1 VPVSHCLRLFTP
13 HALPATTSMRQR
25 ASPPPHALPVF
36 FTNECPMTRR
46 IAINGYGRIGR
57 AFQRALWESH
67 LSDELCVVHINEP
80 ADLDSMVYLT
90 RFDSTHG
97 RFPGHVERRDNDL
110 VIGGKPISISH
121 AREPE
126 GVDWAALGI
135 DLLVECSGQYSERS
149 QLQRFIDAGVPR
161 LLLSHPGGTASDVDA
176 TIVYG
181 VNQQALTGAEQLVSG
196 ASCTSNAVVPV
207 LHLLDQQFGIEQV
220 FLNTLHS
227 VMNDQ
232 PLADGYHHT
241 DLRRTRS
248 AIQSIIPVATGLAN
262 GVERLLP
269 QLSGRVHAKAIRV
282 PTLNV
287 SAIDLV
293 VNLQRDAS
301 TADVNALLKAAAA
314 GPLAGLMAYTE
325 EVHAS
330 IDFNHDVH
338 SAIVDASQTYS
349 DGGRLVNLMI
359 WFDNE
364 WGFSNRLIDV
374 ARQWLS
380 AKTA

>member
-1 VPVSHCLRLFTP
+1 
-13 HALPATTSMRQR
+13 
-25 ASPPPHALPVF
+25 
-36 FTNECPMTRR
+36 MTRR

-67 LSDELCVVHINEP
+67 LSDELSVVHINEP